1 MMRAALLAAVATLVA
16 CGPDTSLTS
25 IPGLPV
31 GGPVGPVQSDLVPVE
46 TVAAAGTTVVLP
58 IEAVGGPPAP
68 LVTPGEIVIN
78 GFAAAE
84 PVSPPGVPVSL
95 RLDLSKASWTAP
107 NRTVTAAIVLRGAGG
122 AQEGEVYRP
131 VRIDQRSLTA
141 TIAGPTPR
149 TAGTKTVELRLLDPR
164 SNQEV
169 GRAAPIQVNVSSSAP
184 VQAPAEG

>member
-1 MMRAALLAAVATLVA
+1 MMRAALLAAVAALAA

-25 IPGLPV
+25 ITGLPV
-31 GGPVGPVQSDLVPVE
+31 GGPVGPAQSDLVPVE
-46 TVAAAGTTVVLP
+46 TIAPAGTTVVLP

-84 PVSPPGVPVSL
+84 PVSPPGAPINL
-95 RLDLSKASWTAP
+95 RLELSKASWTAP
-107 NRTVTAAIVLRGAGG
+107 NRSVTAAIVLRNSGG
-122 AQEGEVYRP
+122 GQEGEVYRA
-131 VRIDQRSLTA
+131 VRVDQRTMTA

-149 TAGTKTVELRLLDPR
+149 STGNKTVELRLLDPR

-169 GRAAPIQVNVSSSAP
+169 ARAAPISVTVSASAP
-184 VQAPAEG
+184 AAAEG